1 MMMASALQSRFPPT
15 RYGHP
20 GIPGRLCAVGT
31 TSELVSRVVAHL
43 FQGAPPRLASSPAS
57 NKMKSKVAAY
67 VRSRQESSVQQR
79 NDLLFVALF
88 LRRICIDGRHGH
100 GPPLDTFGSDWA
112 ITPNKL
118 FAVKK
123 KKKTFRT
130 ARPVDRFQF
139 PITTHPKQQSLYSQ
153 AAFFLSVVC
162 VLQLRTAA
170 RPKSRPNYL
179 LKCTS

>member
-100 GPPLDTFGSDWA
+100 GPPLDTFGPDWA

-123 KKKTFRT
+123 KRKK
-130 ARPVDRFQF
+130 
-139 PITTHPKQQSLYSQ
+139 
-153 AAFFLSVVC
+153 LSVPPVPLTVFNSPLQHTRSSNPYIVKRLFFCLLC